1 MPIINFPQ
9 KKQPD
14 SAFHEDIITEG
25 YHIYSLKNA
34 KIPNY
39 YPDEFLDDP
48 AVSLEDLT
56 IGDTITVRVFFRIDD
71 GEDGEDIIADG
82 GYMDLEVEHIEDDKV
97 LAVILTELPEEFP
110 LEKDDSIEVLEE
122 EILYRNKVTDH

>member
-9 KKQPD
+9 PQLD
-14 SAFHEDIITEG
+14 SPFYEDIITEG

-39 YPDEFLDDP
+39 YPDEFLDDTS
-48 AVSLEDLT
+48 VSIKDLKV
-56 IGDTITVRVFFRIDD
+56 GDMITVRVFFEVGD
-71 GEDGEDIIADG
+71 GEDDENISADG
-82 GYMDLEVEHIEDDKV
+82 GYMDLEVVDIGDDKV

>member
-25 YHIYSLKNA
+25 YHIFSLKNA

-39 YPDEFLDDP
+39 YPDEFLDDLDI
-48 AVSLEDLT
+48 SIKDLKV
-56 IGDTITVRVFFRIDD
+56 GDTITVRVFFRVDD
-71 GEDGEDIIADG
+71 GEDINADG
-82 GYMDLEVEHIEDDKV
+82 GYMDLEVEEILHTKV
-97 LAVILTELPEEFP
+97 TAVILTELPEEYP
-110 LEKDDSIEVLEE
+110 LEKDDSIDVFEE
-122 EILYRNKVTDH
+122 EILYRKKVTDH